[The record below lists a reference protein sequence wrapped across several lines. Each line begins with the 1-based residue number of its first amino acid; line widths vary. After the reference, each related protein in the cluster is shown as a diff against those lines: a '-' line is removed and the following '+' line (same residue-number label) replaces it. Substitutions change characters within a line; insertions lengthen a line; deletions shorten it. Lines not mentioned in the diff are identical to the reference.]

1 MNTLRKRSASVTA
14 AGIVAIIGSV
24 LTLLGS
30 CLIVVAILVT
40 PASQTGPQL
49 PSFVRN
55 LTVGAIAFFAGLA
68 ILGIFTGVG
77 VLRLKSWA
85 RISALVWSGITAAIC
100 GFGLAFLTFIPLP
113 TPASSPTPVSI
124 MAFVRVTTGLFYA
137 VPLGIAIWW
146 LILFNRNGIAAQFAA
161 PGTDVPLDASGF
173 PAQTTPEARPVL
185 PLPIT
190 VLAVFLLL
198 SSLSVFLLPFV
209 HMPMVLFAHAF
220 RGPAGTAVWMTTCL
234 LSTTAGIGL
243 LRRKRW
249 SYPLTLGLQ
258 FLWFLSGLVT
268 LASPKYAD
276 LMHEA
281 ISSMAFLTT
290 PYPEVPI
297 EQLRRYSYM
306 GLLFPVLIGILL
318 LYYRSRFLQTHSSRN
333 LAG

>member
-55 LTVGAIAFFAGLA
+55 LTVGAIAFFASLA

-124 MAFVRVTTGLFYA
+124 MAFVRVPTGFFYA
-137 VPLGIAIWW
+137 APLGIAIWW
-146 LILFNRNGIAAQFAA
+146 LILFQRKRIAAQFAA
-161 PGTDVPLDASGF
+161 PGIDVPLDASGF
-173 PAQTTPEARPVL
+173 PAQTTPEARPAL

-209 HMPMVLFAHAF
+209 HMPMVLFAHPF

-234 LSTTAGIGL
+234 LSTTAGNCFL
-243 LRRKRW
+243 PRERW
-249 SYPLTLGLQ
+249 SLPFAPGLH
-258 FLWFLSGLVT
+258 FLWFFIRLLSRT
-268 LASPKYAD
+268 RPKYAA
-276 LMHEA
+276 LLHQV
-281 ISSMAFLTT
+281 IL
-290 PYPEVPI
+290 YPA
-297 EQLRRYSYM
+297 S
-306 GLLFPVLIGILL
+306 LI
-318 LYYRSRFLQTHSSRN
+318 
-333 LAG
+333 